1 MSHKMHGLL
10 LLFFSF
16 FGLKAEQKASI
27 KTNSIDE
34 NTIGIQITIPLEQ
47 GQYMYADYIQLSTN
61 DPAISLSEWKS
72 SSAPVIEYD
81 ATFKEN
87 RKIIK
92 QAPIIS
98 LKATKQQNVQPTQA
112 SLRLV
117 YYTNKTKNAIENLW
131 PLSFKAPQ
139 SQSAEE
145 QPALKTGTPQ
155 EPVTTQQEATSVT
168 QKQPSWLEYLKNI
181 AANSNL
187 LWVRF
192 LIAFLLGLLFSLTPC
207 IYPMIPITIGIIQAQ
222 GSSSFGRNFSM
233 ALAYTMGISTTYALF
248 GLAAALAGHAFGS
261 MMNNPIVIILI
272 IALLIYSALSLFGF
286 YEIRMPRFLQGRNTS
301 KGGSFLA
308 AFLFGAASGTIA
320 SPCLSP
326 GLFFMLTLVATLK
339 NIWIGFLLLFVFA
352 VGLSIPLLVVGTF
365 SGALNMLPRAGSWM
379 IEIKYLCGIM
389 LLGMC
394 FYFLNN
400 IVALPILLAL
410 LAAFMFI
417 SGIFYLFHAKKLSG
431 TSWKA
436 ISNILGMLF
445 IALSVFIALKAVQ
458 ALYIPSKSQSSSEIW
473 LSDYSQALE
482 HAKHQSKPL
491 FIFVHAPRCS
501 ACDEIGE
508 HLKSDH
514 SRAALAHVVAIQV
527 DLSKEDDPSTK
538 AIVTTF
544 NILGAPVCILINPE
558 SQQVI
563 NRWDGE
569 LDKAQFDEMIAILSR
584 Q

>member
-1 MSHKMHGLL
+1 MRGLL
-10 LLFFSF
+10 LLLFSF
-16 FGLKAEQKASI
+16 FSLKAEQKASI
-27 KTNSIDE
+27 KTTVIDE
-34 NTIGIQITIPLEQ
+34 NSIGINITIPLGQ
-47 GQYMYADYIQLSTN
+47 GQYLYADSIQLSAN

-72 SSAPVIEYD
+72 SSTPIIEYD
-81 ATFKEN
+81 TTFKEN

-92 QAPIIS
+92 QAPTIS
-98 LKATKQQNVQPTQA
+98 LKATKQKSSQPAQA

-117 YYTNKTKNAIENLW
+117 YYTNKTKNAIENLF
-131 PLSFKAPQ
+131 PLSFKTQQPQ
-139 SQSAEE
+139 PATE
-145 QPALKTGTPQ
+145 QPELKTEPTQ
-155 EPVTTQQEATSVT
+155 ETLIPAQQCAAPIT
-168 QKQPSWLEYLKNI
+168 QKQPSWLDYLKNV
-181 AANSNL
+181 ATKSNL
-187 LWVRF
+187 LWVRL

-222 GSSSFGRNFSM
+222 GSSSFGRNFSL
-233 ALAYTMGISTTYALF
+233 ALAYTMGISTTYALL
-248 GLAAALAGHAFGS
+248 GLAAAIAGQAFGS
-261 MMNNPIVIILI
+261 IMNNPIVILLI
-272 IALLIYSALSLFGF
+272 IALLIYSALSLFGL
-286 YEIRMPRFLQGRNTS
+286 YEIRMPRLFKGQTTS

-326 GLFFMLTLVATLK
+326 GLFFMLTLVTTFK
-339 NIWIGFLLLFVFA
+339 SIWIGFILLFTFA
-352 VGLSIPLLVVGTF
+352 IGLSVPLLIVGTF

-400 IVALPILLAL
+400 IVSLPMLLILLAIFL
-410 LAAFMFI
+410 FI
-417 SGIFYLFHAKKLSG
+417 SGVFYLFHAKKISG
-431 TSWKA
+431 SCWQT
-436 ISNILGMLF
+436 ISNVLGMLF
-445 IALSVFIALKAVQ
+445 IALSVFIAFRALQ
-458 ALYIPSKSQSSSEIW
+458 ALYIPSKNQCSSEQWI
-473 LSDYSQALE
+473 SDYSQAIKQ
-482 HAKHQSKPL
+482 AKCLSKPI

-508 HLKSDH
+508 HLKSEH
-514 SRAALAHVVAIQV
+514 ARAALAHVVAIQI

-544 NILGAPVCILINPE
+544 KILGAPVCILVNPE
-558 SQQVI
+558 NQQAI

-569 LDKAQFDEMIAILSR
+569 LDAIQFEEMISLLSR